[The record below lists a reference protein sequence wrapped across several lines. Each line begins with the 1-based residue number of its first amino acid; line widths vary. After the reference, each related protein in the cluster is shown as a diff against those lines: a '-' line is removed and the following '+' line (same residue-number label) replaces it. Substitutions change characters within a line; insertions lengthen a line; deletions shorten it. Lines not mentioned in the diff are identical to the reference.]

1 MILYFLYLD
10 VERLLL
16 NAEVAA
22 DIPRRRPHARA
33 PHARNPLT
41 GSLFRF
47 IPIGNIRASAPR
59 TMTDFFMFD
68 YNDIDKDKGT
78 IIPL

>member
-1 MILYFLYLD
+1 MILYFLYLY

-33 PHARNPLT
+33 PHARNPFT

-68 YNDIDKDKGT
+68 YNDTDKDKCSK
-78 IIPL
+78 IPL

>member
-10 VERLLL
+10 VERLLM

-47 IPIGNIRASAPR
+47 IPIGNIRASAPPNHYG
-59 TMTDFFMFD
+59 FFD
-68 YNDIDKDKGT
+68 V
-78 IIPL
+78 

>member
-33 PHARNPLT
+33 PRARNPLT

-59 TMTDFFMFD
+59 TITDFFVFN

>member
-1 MILYFLYLD
+1 MFLHFLYLD

-47 IPIGNIRASAPR
+47 IPIGNIRVSTPR
-59 TMTDFFMFD
+59 TMTDFFVFE